1 MGEDCRRVG
10 GVTDSR
16 GLIGIDLFAG
26 AGGMSLGA
34 SEAGIAVELAV
45 ESDPHAAE
53 TYASNHQAT
62 HLFVGDIRS
71 LKSSDLET
79 WKAAS
84 DRLVVFGGPP
94 CQGFSWSNLRTRN
107 VTNEVNWLFQEFV
120 RVVDVLRPAWIV
132 FENVQG
138 IVNTA
143 KGHILRQVKRSL
155 HKSYNLHEALLNAL
169 HYGVPQSRTRYFLI
183 GSRHDSAFR
192 FPPRQ
197 RREPLTV
204 HDAIRDLPSLVN
216 GNGISRL
223 AYGNSKPS
231 PYGRSMRGDLDAC
244 RNHVVTRN
252 AQVVVNRY
260 RCVPQG
266 GNWEDIPIHLM
277 GNYRDRTRCHTGLY
291 HRLRMDRPSV
301 VIGNYRKNMLI
312 HPLEDRGLSVR
323 EAARLQSFPD
333 CFELSGSIGFQ
344 QQQVGNA
351 VPPRLAQ
358 AVFGQLLRCHEREV
372 E

>member
-1 MGEDCRRVG
+1 MGEGCRRVG
-10 GVTDSR
+10 GVTDKH

-34 SEAGIAVELAV
+34 SQAGIAVELAV

-53 TYASNHQAT
+53 TYARNHQAT
-62 HLFVGDIRS
+62 QLFVDDIRS
-71 LKSSDLET
+71 LKSSVLET

-107 VTNEVNWLFQEFV
+107 VANEVNWLFQEFV
-120 RVVDVLRPAWIV
+120 RVVEVLRPAWIV

-143 KGHILRQVKRSL
+143 KGHFLHQVKRSL
-155 HKSYNLHEALLNAL
+155 DKNYNLHEALLNAL
-169 HYGVPQSRTRYFLI
+169 HYGVPQNRTRFFLI
-183 GSRHDSAFR
+183 GTRYASAFR

-197 RREPLTV
+197 ILEPLSV
-204 HDAIRDLPSLVN
+204 DDAIRDLPSLVN
-216 GNGISRL
+216 GNDVSWL
-223 AYGNSKPS
+223 AYGRTTPS
-231 PYGRSMRGDLDAC
+231 QYGRSMRGDLDVC

-252 AQVVVNRY
+252 AKFVVKRY
-260 RCVPQG
+260 RYVPQG
-266 GNWEDIPIHLM
+266 GNWEDIPIDLM
-277 GNYRDRTRCHTGLY
+277 GTYRDRTRCHTGLY
-291 HRLRMDRPSV
+291 HRLRLDRPSV

-312 HPLEDRGLSVR
+312 HPLQHRGLSVR

-333 CFELSGSIGFQ
+333 HFELSGSIGFQ

-358 AVFGQLLRCHEREV
+358 AVFRQILRYHEREMV
-372 E
+372 